1 MKTSKLMRQHEPDHN
16 IIITSHFLIH
26 SEFFFLDCLNFLRS
40 LSLSI
45 REVCSFQHTGM
56 QKSILFDDDHKE
68 VVVEKRVKE

>member
-1 MKTSKLMRQHEPDHN
+1 MNRITTSL
-16 IIITSHFLIH
+16 SHLIF
-26 SEFFFLDCLNFLRS
+26 SFIRNSFFLDCLNFLRS